1 MSTAA
6 TDDHTLLQA
15 WCAGDQVAGD
25 ALVRR
30 HFGSIYAFFRG
41 KAPQAVDELVQH
53 TFLAC
58 VEAAS
63 RLEAATSFRAY
74 LFGIARRQLIYH
86 YRRARREIDRF
97 DPMVESVHDAD
108 GSPSRLLALRQVEQA
123 MLEALSTLPLDLQ
136 ITLELHYW
144 EGMSITEIGHV
155 LEVPPGTVKSRM
167 HRARELLRSGL
178 EAGTVVH
185 DAESDPGAQQLR
197 ALGRALLPG
206 SERGGS

>member
-1 MSTAA
+1 MSAS
-6 TDDHTLLQA
+6 DDHALLQA
-15 WCAGDQVAGD
+15 WRAGDQLAGD
-25 ALVRR
+25 TLVRR

-58 VEAAS
+58 VEAAA

-86 YRRARREIDRF
+86 YRRAQRELGRF

-108 GSPSRLLALRQVEQA
+108 GSPSRLLALRQAEQA
-123 MLEALSTLPLDLQ
+123 MLEVLSTLPLDLQ

-144 EGMSITEIGHV
+144 EGMSVAEIGHV

-167 HRARELLRSGL
+167 HRARELLRAGL
-178 EAGTVVH
+178 EAGAAVTS
-185 DAESDPGAQQLR
+185 AEAEAGAQQLR
-197 ALGRALLPG
+197 ALGRALQPG
-206 SERGGS
+206 ADAESS